1 MRPDRPRDPVTGPEE
16 GPEPPYPIRMSGPV
30 IKGFGRGSKELGIP
44 TANIPADELSQ
55 HPELSVGVYY
65 GVVALDPARFATG
78 ETIRPAVLSIGYN
91 PFYKNESKSIEIH
104 IMPPLSAP
112 SPTATTSTDGQVTFH
127 KMPDFYGTPL
137 NLLILGYIRPEYDY
151 VSSEALIE
159 DIRVDCEVARRSLQ
173 RPAYRCYLV
182 EDPACEGNVREEI
195 RWLTSFEMDRLRQHL
210 RRRRSS
216 SAGTNPTNS
225 NYGTPLQSPPSAND
239 KHSRRREAEASPP
252 RRLYLTSDTPDFDA
266 GILSRFR
273 AEGFDVEYLPFRGCQ
288 NAADGCGDVDKERK
302 ELENLL
308 HEREDDLEP
317 GERYAVVAYNKPA
330 HLLLESHH
338 QPLTA
343 TNPFPRLC
351 ALVAYYPEGP
361 LTSTSTTNNS
371 NFLTSTSPDTSRGTT
386 GSTGSTSSTT
396 TPTTYPPS
404 IPLLCIQ
411 IHLAGTSTTTSSIA
425 DTLLNS
431 TKNHPRKR
439 HRCHVFTYP
448 ESSPRFAEPSSS
460 NYDKLSAR
468 LAWSRALE
476 TLKRGFGWPATKWR
490 VPDVESVWEE
500 YWRCLSSTS
509 TSAEGGGD
517 RSERDE
523 EDERSHRAAELVG
536 LMVGSGMGVQ
546 MESVH
551 SSGSSSSHLYT
562 GAGKGTET
570 ETCTIEESPVV
581 VCVPTCAGG
590 TTPSTITKFYTNSN
604 FLSPTPSPSNQS
616 IRLLSRTT
624 GPDRIVDE
632 LLLTFRHDRA
642 IPWLLPNL
650 PPTGKDVKVAL
661 VLVASFTAGKVA
673 RVHAYWDQA
682 SVLVQVGVLSRDGL
696 PVVGAEGVDMVV
708 S

>member
-1 MRPDRPRDPVTGPEE
+1 
-16 GPEPPYPIRMSGPV
+16 
-30 IKGFGRGSKELGIP
+30 
-44 TANIPADELSQ
+44 
-55 HPELSVGVYY
+55 
-65 GVVALDPARFATG
+65 
-78 ETIRPAVLSIGYN
+78 
-91 PFYKNESKSIEIH
+91 
-104 IMPPLSAP
+104 MPPLSAP

-127 KMPDFYGTPL
+127 KLPDFYGTPL

-151 VSSEALIE
+151 ISSEALIE
-159 DIRVDCEVARRSLQ
+159 DIRVDWRWRIRLA
-173 RPAYRCYLV
+173 
-182 EDPACEGNVREEI
+182 GEI
-195 RWLTSFEMDRLRQHL
+195 MDRLRQHL

-216 SAGTNPTNS
+216 SAGTTPSNS
-225 NYGTPLQSPPSAND
+225 HGTPLQSPPSAND
-239 KHSRRREAEASPP
+239 RHSRRREAEASPP

-266 GILSRFR
+266 GILSRYR
-273 AEGFDVEYLPFRGCQ
+273 AEGFDVEYIPFRGCQ
-288 NAADGCGDVDKERK
+288 NADGCGDVDKDRK

-317 GERYAVVAYNKPA
+317 GERYAVVGTPPFPLSILLCMFRAFNKPA

-351 ALVAYYPEGP
+351 ALVAYYPDGP
-361 LTSTSTTNNS
+361 ITTTTNTN
-371 NFLTSTSPDTSRGTT
+371 NNLISTSPDTARG
-386 GSTGSTSSTT
+386 TGSTSSTT

-411 IHLAGTSTTTSSIA
+411 IHLAGPSTTTSSIA
-425 DTLLNS
+425 DNLLNN
-431 TKNHPRKR
+431 TNNHPRKR

-500 YWRCLSSTS
+500 YWRCLSASG
-509 TSAEGGGD
+509 EGGGGG
-517 RSERDE
+517 SERDE

-546 MESVH
+546 LESVH
-551 SSGSSSSHLYT
+551 SSSGSSSSPIYT
-562 GAGKGTET
+562 RGAGTET

-590 TTPSTITKFYTNSN
+590 TTPSTITKFYTNSH
-604 FLSPTPSPSNQS
+604 FLSPSPSNQA

-632 LLLTFRHDRA
+632 LLLTFTHDRA

-650 PPTGKDVKVAL
+650 PPTGKEVKVAL

-682 SVLVQVGVLSRDGL
+682 SVLVQVGVLNRDHL
-696 PVVGAEGVDMVV
+696 PVVGAEGVDMVI

>member
-1 MRPDRPRDPVTGPEE
+1 
-16 GPEPPYPIRMSGPV
+16 
-30 IKGFGRGSKELGIP
+30 
-44 TANIPADELSQ
+44 
-55 HPELSVGVYY
+55 
-65 GVVALDPARFATG
+65 
-78 ETIRPAVLSIGYN
+78 
-91 PFYKNESKSIEIH
+91 
-104 IMPPLSAP
+104 
-112 SPTATTSTDGQVTFH
+112 
-127 KMPDFYGTPL
+127 
-137 NLLILGYIRPEYDY
+137 
-151 VSSEALIE
+151 
-159 DIRVDCEVARRSLQ
+159 
-173 RPAYRCYLV
+173 
-182 EDPACEGNVREEI
+182 
-195 RWLTSFEMDRLRQHL
+195 MDRLRQHL

-216 SAGTNPTNS
+216 SAGTTPSNS
-225 NYGTPLQSPPSAND
+225 HGTPLQSPPSAND

-266 GILSRFR
+266 GILSRYR
-273 AEGFDVEYLPFRGCQ
+273 AEGFDVEYIPFRGCQ
-288 NAADGCGDVDKERK
+288 NADGCGDVDKDRK

-351 ALVAYYPEGP
+351 ALVAYYPDGP
-361 LTSTSTTNNS
+361 ITSTTNTN
-371 NFLTSTSPDTSRGTT
+371 NNLISTSPDTARG
-386 GSTGSTSSTT
+386 TGSTSSTT

-411 IHLAGTSTTTSSIA
+411 IHLAGPSTTTSSIA
-425 DTLLNS
+425 DNLLNN
-431 TKNHPRKR
+431 TNNHPRKR

-500 YWRCLSSTS
+500 YWRCLSASG
-509 TSAEGGGD
+509 EGGGGGGGS
-517 RSERDE
+517 SERDE

-546 MESVH
+546 LESVH
-551 SSGSSSSHLYT
+551 SSSGSSSSPIYT
-562 GAGKGTET
+562 RGAGTET

-590 TTPSTITKFYTNSN
+590 TTPSTITKFYTNSH
-604 FLSPTPSPSNQS
+604 FLSPSPSNQA

-632 LLLTFRHDRA
+632 LLLTFTHDRA

-650 PPTGKDVKVAL
+650 PPTGKEVKVAL

-682 SVLVQVGVLSRDGL
+682 SVLVQVGVLNRDHL
-696 PVVGAEGVDMVV
+696 PVVGAEGVDMVI